1 VLSVELLNTYYG
13 QIRALKDV
21 SIRVDDGSLVSIVG
35 SNGAG
40 KTTLLSSIYGLLPY
54 QKGKVYFAGM
64 DVTGASTVRL
74 VKLGM
79 ALVPERREVFSELSV
94 RDNLLLGA
102 YKHII
107 RRDREKT
114 RKNFDFTYELFPIL
128 KERSAQKAGTL
139 SGGEQQMLAIAR
151 ALMSSPQ
158 TLLLDEPSLGLAPI
172 IVSDIF
178 RTIKR
183 LNQGGVTLLLVEQNA
198 MQALKVGTYAY
209 VLQTGEVAKE
219 GSCSELLNN
228 EEIREMYLGESL

>member
-1 VLSVELLNTYYG
+1 VLSVERLNTYYG
-13 QIRALKDV
+13 QIKALKDV

-40 KTTLLSSIYGLLPY
+40 KTTLLSSIYGPLPY
-54 QKGKVYFAGM
+54 QNGKVYFSGM

-94 RDNLLLGA
+94 RDNLVLGA

-107 RRDREKT
+107 RRHREKT
-114 RKNFDFTYELFPIL
+114 RKNFEYTYELFPIL
-128 KERSAQKAGTL
+128 KERSVQKAGTL

-172 IVSDIF
+172 IVSEIF

-198 MQALKVGTYAY
+198 MQALKIGTYAY

-219 GSCSELLNN
+219 GPCSELLDN